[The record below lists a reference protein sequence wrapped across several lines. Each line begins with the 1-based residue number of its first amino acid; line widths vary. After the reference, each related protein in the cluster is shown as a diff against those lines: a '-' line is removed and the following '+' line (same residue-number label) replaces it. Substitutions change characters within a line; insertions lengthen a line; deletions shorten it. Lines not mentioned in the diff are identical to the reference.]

1 MVIVGPVV
9 LHGVISSALTPASRT
24 GHFVGVG
31 LITAGHGGGDA
42 LLNWPS
48 LAVSIVAAA
57 IALAA
62 VIYSVK
68 STHAAQ
74 DSAGS
79 GKRSAA
85 AAERAAAAAE
95 QQTEIQLQLRKDAAQ
110 PYVWVDVRPD
120 DVTDELLNLVIGN
133 SGPTIA
139 QNVRATIDPP
149 LEAIDQLKDRAETAQ
164 DLLARGIR
172 SLPPGR
178 TLVWPLGQGFNI
190 LDGDR
195 PKKHTVTV
203 TADGPF
209 GPVPPLTYVLDLMD
223 YNGHMHRP
231 VGSLHLLTKAVE
243 NIEDKLGS
251 SATEKSTPDT
261 LR

>member
-1 MVIVGPVV
+1 VVIAE
-9 LHGVISSALTPASRT
+9 HGTFRGALVTVSRT
-24 GHFVGVG
+24 RHFIGIG
-31 LITAGHGGGDA
+31 LIAAGHGSGDSA
-42 LLNWPS
+42 LNLPS
-48 LAVSIVAAA
+48 LAVSMVAAA

-95 QQTEIQLQLRKDAAQ
+95 EQTAIQQQLRRDAAQ

-120 DVTDELLNLVIGN
+120 DVTDVLLNLVIGN

-139 QNVRATIDPP
+139 RNVRATIEPP
-149 LEAIDQLKDRAETAQ
+149 LEAIDQLKSRTDTAQ
-164 DLLARGIR
+164 DLLARGIS

-190 LDGDR
+190 LVGDR
-195 PKKHTVTV
+195 PKRHTVTV
-203 TADGPF
+203 NAEGPF
-209 GPVPPLTYVLDLMD
+209 GPVPSLTYVLDLTD
-223 YNGHMHRP
+223 YEGHMHRP
-231 VGSLHLLTKAVE
+231 VGSLHLLTRAVE
-243 NIEDKLGS
+243 NIGNKLGS
-251 SATEKSTPDT
+251 SEPDPDDFSDEQ
-261 LR
+261 R

>member
-1 MVIVGPVV
+1 MVI
-9 LHGVISSALTPASRT
+9 
-24 GHFVGVG
+24 
-31 LITAGHGGGDA
+31 
-42 LLNWPS
+42 NWPS
-48 LAVSIVAAA
+48 LAVSIVLAA
-57 IALAA
+57 IALVA
-62 VIYSVK
+62 VVYSVK

-74 DSAGS
+74 KSAGS
-79 GKRSAA
+79 GKRSAD
-85 AAERAAAAAE
+85 AAERAAAEAE
-95 QQTEIQLQLRKDAAQ
+95 QQTEIQMQLRKDAAQ

-120 DVTDELLNLVIGN
+120 DVTDVLLNLVIGN

-164 DLLARGIR
+164 DLLTRGIS

-190 LDGDR
+190 LAEGR
-195 PKKHTVTV
+195 PKKHTITV

-223 YNGHMHRP
+223 YKGHMHRP
-231 VGSLHLLTKAVE
+231 VGSLHLLTKAIE
-243 NIEDKLGS
+243 NIGGQARQQRD
-251 SATEKSTPDT
+251 
-261 LR
+261 

>member
-1 MVIVGPVV
+1 MVIAEPGIF
-9 LHGVISSALTPASRT
+9 HGALVTASRT
-24 GHFVGVG
+24 RHFAGIG
-31 LITAGHGGGDA
+31 LITVGHGSGDSA
-42 LLNWPS
+42 LNLPS

-62 VIYSVK
+62 VVYSVK

-74 DSAGS
+74 DSAAS

-95 QQTEIQLQLRKDAAQ
+95 QQTAIQQQLRKDAAQ

-120 DVTDELLNLVIGN
+120 DVTDVLLDLVIGN

-139 QNVRATIDPP
+139 QHVRATIDPP
-149 LEAIDQLKDRAETAQ
+149 LEAIDQLKDRTDTAQ
-164 DLLARGIR
+164 DLLARGIS

-190 LDGDR
+190 LAGDS
-195 PKKHTVTV
+195 PKRHIVTV
-203 TADGPF
+203 TAEGPF
-209 GPVPPLTYVLDLMD
+209 GPVPPLTYILDLTD
-223 YNGHMHRP
+223 YKGHMHRP
-231 VGSLHLLTKAVE
+231 VGSVHLLTRAVE
-243 NIEDKLGS
+243 NIGNKLGS
-251 SATEKSTPDT
+251 SATVEPTPDGPW
-261 LR
+261 